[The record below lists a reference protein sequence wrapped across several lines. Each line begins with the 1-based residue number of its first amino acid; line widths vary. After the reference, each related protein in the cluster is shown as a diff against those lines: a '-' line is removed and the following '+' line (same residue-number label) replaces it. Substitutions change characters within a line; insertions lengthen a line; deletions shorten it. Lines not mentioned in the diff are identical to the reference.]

1 MAPEAERVSTNLL
14 VQERH
19 SQHVNVNVTSNVNV
33 PSQPSQATQLNP
45 EARNRN
51 LLNTMFKVGK
61 TWSLVLDI
69 SYYLPPSVQGS
80 ARRSS

>member
-1 MAPEAERVSTNLL
+1 MAPEAGRVSTNLL

-33 PSQPSQATQLNP
+33 PSQATQLNP

-61 TWSLVLDI
+61 TWSLVLNN
-69 SYYLPPSVQGS
+69 SN
-80 ARRSS
+80 

>member
-1 MAPEAERVSTNLL
+1 MAPEAGRVSTNLL

-19 SQHVNVNVTSNVNV
+19 SQHVNVNVTSNVNGNVNV

-61 TWSLVLDI
+61 TWSLVLNN
-69 SYYLPPSVQGS
+69 SY
-80 ARRSS
+80 

>member
-1 MAPEAERVSTNLL
+1 MAPEAGRVSTNLL

-19 SQHVNVNVTSNVNV
+19 SQHVNVNVASNVNV
-33 PSQPSQATQLNP
+33 PNVPGQATQLNP

-61 TWSLVLDI
+61 TWSLVFNK
-69 SYYLPPSVQGS
+69 SY
-80 ARRSS
+80 

>member
-1 MAPEAERVSTNLL
+1 MAPEAGRVSTNLL

-19 SQHVNVNVTSNVNV
+19 SQHSNVNVASNVNV

-61 TWSLVLDI
+61 SWSLVFNK
-69 SYYLPPSVQGS
+69 SY
-80 ARRSS
+80 

>member
-1 MAPEAERVSTNLL
+1 ML

-33 PSQPSQATQLNP
+33 PSQATQLNP
-45 EARNRN
+45 EARNRT

-61 TWSLVLDI
+61 TWSLVLNN
-69 SYYLPPSVQGS
+69 SY
-80 ARRSS
+80 

>member
-1 MAPEAERVSTNLL
+1 MAPEAGRVSTNLL

-19 SQHVNVNVTSNVNV
+19 SQHVNVNVASNVNVPNV

-51 LLNTMFKVGK
+51 LLNTMFKVG
-61 TWSLVLDI
+61 T
-69 SYYLPPSVQGS
+69 
-80 ARRSS
+80 

>member
-1 MAPEAERVSTNLL
+1 MAPEAGRVSTNLL

-19 SQHVNVNVTSNVNV
+19 SQHVNVNVTSNVNVTNNVNV

-61 TWSLVLDI
+61 SWSLVLNN
-69 SYYLPPSVQGS
+69 SY
-80 ARRSS
+80 